1 MYSVRTETPVG
12 KKAEIL
18 LNGYGKQ
25 RIQDIIFIGSLP
37 DICSGRGTGLSLYYP
52 GCDGREVQE
61 ERLRME
67 ANRDGLTQ
75 IGNRHYFLEKAGD
88 MLKEESSL
96 TFCYCDLDHLKYI
109 NDQYGHTEGD
119 WYITFFVETIQKTHP
134 KRRCVCKDWRR

>member
-1 MYSVRTETPVG
+1 MQWQGEQAFLY
-12 KKAEIL
+12 
-18 LNGYGKQ
+18 
-25 RIQDIIFIGSLP
+25 IIRDVTKEKL
-37 DICSGRGTGLSLYYP
+37 R
-52 GCDGREVQE
+52 E

-119 WYITFFVETIQKTHP
+119 WYITFLLRRSKTHP